1 MQYLHDSKPTCMKKI
16 LLFVITIHI
25 ATSIAAQKNDAA
37 IDIQHYA
44 FSIDLTDSSNLI
56 KGQAAIDV
64 LFIKETNAITLDLI
78 SKNNTAEGMT
88 VLQVTENEKPLTYTH
103 INNLLT
109 IKFATI
115 VKSGE
120 HRNIAIR
127 YEGIPADGLI
137 ITKNKYGHRVFFA
150 DNWPNRAHNWLPCVD
165 HPADKA
171 ALDFIVTAPAH
182 YQVISNGIKTE
193 DSTIN
198 NQQRRTH
205 YTETTPLSTKIMVI
219 GVANFAIDE
228 AGTVNGIPVSSWVY
242 PEEKDKG
249 FYDYAL
255 AVDILPYFIKNVGP
269 YAFKKLA
276 NVESTTMFGGMENA
290 SAIFYS
296 DESSITG
303 KRKSESLLAHEIAHQ
318 WFGDMATEA
327 DWSHLWLSEG
337 FATYMTILYFEHKYG
352 TDTAR
357 YMLLKNRNTVIDFAR
372 KKVRPVVDSSVTNY
386 MELLNANSYQ
396 KGGWVLHMLRRQLG
410 DSIFWKGIQTYY
422 SRYAGKNA
430 VTGDLCNVME
440 EVSGQ
445 HLKQFFQQWLFTAG
459 HPKLAIRWNYKSK
472 KKEINITVIQEQE
485 TVFQF
490 PLELSIGS
498 VVSKP
503 VLIKER
509 ETHFTI
515 PATKKP
521 TAITADPLVDLLFEG
536 SIKETN

>member
-1 MQYLHDSKPTCMKKI
+1 MKKI
-16 LLFVITIHI
+16 LLFVVTIHI
-25 ATSIAAQKNDAA
+25 ATSIAAQKPGTL
-37 IDIQHYA
+37 IDVQHYG
-44 FSIDLTDSSNLI
+44 FSIDLTDSSDLI
-56 KGQAAIDV
+56 KGKAAID
-64 LFIKETNAITLDLI
+64 LLCIQDTKMITLDLI
-78 SKNNTAEGMT
+78 SKNNSPKGMT
-88 VLQVTENEKPLTYTH
+88 VLQVTENGKPLTYTH
-103 INNLLT
+103 TNNLLT
-109 IKFATI
+109 IEFATI
-115 VKSGE
+115 INRGE
-120 HRNIAIR
+120 QKNIEIT

-137 ITKNKYGHRVFFA
+137 ISKNKYGHRVFFA
-150 DNWPNRAHNWLPCVD
+150 DNWPNRARNWLPCVD

-171 ALDFIVTAPAH
+171 SLDFMVTAPAY

-198 NQQRRTH
+198 NQRRTH
-205 YTETTPLSTKIMVI
+205 YREITPLSTKIMVI
-219 GVANFAIDE
+219 GVANFAIQE
-228 AGTVNGIPVSSWVY
+228 AGTVNGIPVSSWIY

-255 AVDILPYFIKNVGP
+255 AVDILPFYIKNVGP

-296 DESSITG
+296 DEASITG
-303 KRKSESLLAHEIAHQ
+303 TRKSESLLAHEIAHQ

-352 TDTAR
+352 VDTAR
-357 YMLLKNRNTVIDFAR
+357 QMLSKNREIVIEFAR
-372 KKVRPVVDSSVTNY
+372 KKMRPVIDSSITNY

-410 DSIFWKGIQTYY
+410 DSLFWKGIQTYY

-445 HLKQFFQQWLFTAG
+445 DLKQFFHQWLFTAG
-459 HPKLAIRWNYKSK
+459 HPQLDVTWWYRADK
-472 KKEINITVIQEQE
+472 KTVDITVIQKQNELY
-485 TVFQF
+485 QF
-490 PLELSIGS
+490 PLELQIGTETIKQVSI
-498 VVSKP
+498 KD
-503 VLIKER
+503 R
-509 ETHFTI
+509 ETRLSF
-515 PATKKP
+515 PVTKQPSFVKP
-521 TAITADPLVDLLFEG
+521 DPNVNLLMEVLP
-536 SIKETN
+536 KK

>member
-1 MQYLHDSKPTCMKKI
+1 MKKI
-16 LLFVITIHI
+16 LLFVVTIHMTTI
-25 ATSIAAQKNDAA
+25 IAAQKNGAA
-37 IDIQHYA
+37 IDIQHYE
-44 FSIDLTDSSNLI
+44 FSIDLTDSSDLI
-56 KGQAAIDV
+56 KGQAAIDI
-64 LFIKETNAITLDLI
+64 LFIEDANVITLDLI
-78 SKNNTAEGMT
+78 SKNNTPKGMT
-88 VLQVTENEKPLTYTH
+88 VLRVTEKGTPLVYTH
-103 INNLLT
+103 SDNQLT
-109 IKFATI
+109 IKFGTI
-115 VKSGE
+115 IKSGE
-120 HRNIAIR
+120 HKNITIT
-127 YEGIPADGLI
+127 YEGIPEDGLI

-150 DNWPNRAHNWLPCVD
+150 DNWPNRARNWLPCVD

-193 DSTIN
+193 DSIIN
-198 NQQRRTH
+198 NQERRTH
-205 YTETTPLSTKIMVI
+205 YKETTPLSTKIMVI
-219 GVANFAIDE
+219 GAAGFAIEE
-228 AGTVNGIPVSSWVY
+228 AGNVNGIPVSSWVY

-396 KGGWVLHMLRRQLG
+396 KGGWVLHMLRHQLG

-430 VTGDLCNVME
+430 VTGDLCKAME
-440 EVSGQ
+440 DVSGQ
-445 HLKQFFQQWLFTAG
+445 DLKQFFQQWLFTAG
-459 HPKLAIRWNYKSK
+459 HPKLDVTWWYRAGK
-472 KKEINITVIQEQE
+472 KTVDITVIQKQNELY
-485 TVFQF
+485 QF
-490 PLELSIGS
+490 PLELQIGTDTFKQVSI
-498 VVSKP
+498 KD
-503 VLIKER
+503 R
-509 ETHFTI
+509 ETHLTF
-515 PATKKP
+515 PVTKQP
-521 TAITADPLVDLLFEG
+521 LFVNADPHVNLLFEELP
-536 SIKETN
+536 KK